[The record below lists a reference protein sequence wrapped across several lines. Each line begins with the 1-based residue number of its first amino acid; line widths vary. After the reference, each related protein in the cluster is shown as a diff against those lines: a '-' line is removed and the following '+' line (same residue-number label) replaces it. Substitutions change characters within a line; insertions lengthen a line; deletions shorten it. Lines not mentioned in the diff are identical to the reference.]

1 MSADDKMLVGEER
14 LDRMRYTGILIR
26 GLLIGSVLLL
36 MTAVVGGCASQGTS
50 VGYKQQSKPRPSV
63 KRPGG
68 TYRVRKGDSLYS
80 IAWRAGLDYQTVARW
95 NNLRSPYTIYPGQT
109 IRLSPPKLSRK
120 PHVAAEKTPKKTTP
134 PPASNKKPVLKTKP
148 KNAPKPVAKSTKTR
162 KAPPVSSGKLQWRWP
177 TKGKILSRYSSADAS
192 RSGIKIAGKP
202 GQKVLAAEA
211 GEVVYVG
218 SGLIGY
224 GQLIIIKHNNK
235 YLSAYGH
242 NSNLLVK
249 EGDVVKRGQHISNM
263 GITNQGKALLY
274 FEVRRYGKPVD
285 PLAYLPRG

>member
-1 MSADDKMLVGEER
+1 MGEER
-14 LDRMRYTGILIR
+14 LISIRYADTLIR
-26 GLLIGSVLLL
+26 TILAGCVLLL
-36 MTAVVGGCASQGTS
+36 MTVVMGGCASQGTS
-50 VGYKQQSKPRPSV
+50 TGHRQQSKARPPV
-63 KRPGG
+63 KKPAG

-95 NNLRSPYTIYPGQT
+95 NGLRTPYTIYPGQL
-109 IRLSPPKLSRK
+109 IRLSPPKSSRR
-120 PHVAAEKTPKKTTP
+120 PYVAPEKTPKKTAP
-134 PPASNKKPVLKTKP
+134 PPGNNKKPVARV
-148 KNAPKPVAKSTKTR
+148 APKKPSQPVAKPTKT
-162 KAPPVSSGKLQWRWP
+162 KKTPPAGSGKLYWQWP
-177 TKGKILSRYSSADAS
+177 TKGRILSRYSSAEAS
-192 RSGIKIAGKP
+192 RSGIKIGGKP

-224 GQLIIIKHNNK
+224 GQLIIIKHNKK

-263 GITNQGKALLY
+263 GITNQGSALLY

-285 PLAYLPRG
+285 PLLYLPRG